1 MWRQVRPRDHAYRDY
16 LDIQLHRTLTKK
28 GVPLQER
35 TRFLI
40 DKLEELALLP
50 SASVL
55 SVGCRNA
62 AELEYFEQ
70 KEIGDV
76 VGIDLFSEDPRISVM
91 DMHRMTFSDDTF
103 DIVYSSHSLEH
114 ARDVDQVASELT
126 RVVKDRGIIAI
137 EVPVQFQTRGA
148 DLVDFGDIAS
158 LHQVFKP
165 TIETVLWTDQQPPC
179 SPFNQGG
186 SHVVRTI
193 FSIRKRTRYAAW

>member
-1 MWRQVRPRDHAYRDY
+1 V
-16 LDIQLHRTLTKK
+16 TKK